1 MGQSL
6 RVSDTPLP
14 TFASPPFCLPPV
26 ITTWEEYLMIKWP
39 LLSEAA
45 WL

>member
-6 RVSDTPLP
+6 RVSDSPLP
-14 TFASPPFCLPPV
+14 TFASPPFCLLPV
-26 ITTWEEYLMIKWP
+26 ITIWEEYLTIKWP